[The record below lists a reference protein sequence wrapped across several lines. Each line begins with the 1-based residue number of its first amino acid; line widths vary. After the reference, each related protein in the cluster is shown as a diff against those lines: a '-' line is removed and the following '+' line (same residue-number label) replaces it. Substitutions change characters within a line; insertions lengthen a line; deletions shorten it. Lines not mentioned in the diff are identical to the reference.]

1 MSDIFNATL
10 SPSTLLYFKV
20 AHFSLVGMKL
30 SKGKSLKTARVLIIA
45 PGKIRIENCNKLIT
59 IANN

>member
-10 SPSTLLYFKV
+10 SPSILLYFKV

-30 SKGKSLKTARVLIIA
+30 SKGKSLKTAKVLIIA
-45 PGKIRIENCNKLIT
+45 PGKISDYNSWRIVIN
-59 IANN
+59 